1 MIRRGVDAE
10 PAAARCLGLLGLL
23 LDLAGDS
30 RPAVR
35 CLGSELQPTAGAEN
49 WLNGKFGALPRYRSL
64 LAGIS
69 CVLSGPLEHAHS
81 FSGVVPAG

>member
-1 MIRRGVDAE
+1 MSRLRT
-10 PAAARCLGLLGLL
+10 PAAA
-23 LDLAGDS
+23 
-30 RPAVR
+30 
-35 CLGSELQPTAGAEN
+35 GAES

-69 CVLSGPLEHAHS
+69 CVLSAPFEHAHQ